1 MNVRITAPRSSLFE
15 RRPTLKSDSSPE
27 RMAMTWLIWERVRV
41 VKTIVCQI
49 SGVGLL
55 IPETDAQRHQRYEHP
70 GELNLHYEQS
80 SRAVGGYVSRSSL
93 RPRSQGP

>member
-49 SGVGLL
+49 SGLVC
-55 IPETDAQRHQRYEHP
+55 
-70 GELNLHYEQS
+70 
-80 SRAVGGYVSRSSL
+80 
-93 RPRSQGP
+93 